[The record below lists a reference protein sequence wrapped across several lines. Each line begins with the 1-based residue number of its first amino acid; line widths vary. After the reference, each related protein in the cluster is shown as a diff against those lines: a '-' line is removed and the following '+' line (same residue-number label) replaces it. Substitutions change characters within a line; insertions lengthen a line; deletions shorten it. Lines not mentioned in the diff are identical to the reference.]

1 MGLNLVC
8 FLFGGGG
15 DIKWVVVTHVSHK
28 MGPLSMYGMKDVQ
41 DIQGTDCGSILE

>member
-15 DIKWVVVTHVSHK
+15 ALSGFVVTHVSHK
-28 MGPLSMYGMKDVQ
+28 MGSLSTDGMKDVQ